1 MTAMNWCV
9 HTLNIRKKS
18 CHRWRLTF
26 YFLWRLYNRRCH
38 RFPQYSTTVAL
49 CKSSCNYLPSLR
61 LLPAWPL
68 FITSVE
74 IRYGFHFWLFSALTW
89 WHIDTHRPL
98 LENREWAPLEEGWQP
113 EGQESDP
120 LSGLLRHLLAS
131 GWPEW
136 WWPCW
141 PRVFLW
147 VRTFS
152 SLSPPQVCKHISSGG
167 LQIYL
172 VKIRAH
178 VVSLNLW
185 LEAFCLEEEDL

>member
-1 MTAMNWCV
+1 MGGDSLSTFCGVFTIDVAIDF
-9 HTLNIRKKS
+9 LNIAPQTPFIS
-18 CHRWRLTF
+18 RLAVA
-26 YFLWRLYNRRCH
+26 
-38 RFPQYSTTVAL
+38 FPHSVFCRPDHYSL
-49 CKSSCNYLPSLR
+49 LPSKSDMI
-61 LLPAWPL
+61 
-68 FITSVE
+68 FN
-74 IRYGFHFWLFSALTW
+74 FWLFSALTW

-98 LENREWAPLEEGWQP
+98 LENREWAPLEGGWQP

-141 PRVFLW
+141 PRVFLQ

-152 SLSPPQVCKHISSGG
+152 SLSPLQVCKHISSGG
-167 LQIYL
+167 FQIYL